1 MQKMERRASDN
12 KYLHKDFHVSL
23 DLGIAYVGDRYGED
37 AVKEYLTDYAKSY
50 YCKMTLAELD
60 EYFKKIYEAEDASDV
75 LKTSIVENS
84 LTVEVS
90 ECPAMKF
97 MRSTGHE
104 PSKYYGYTT
113 KILYAVLAQICGFEF
128 NLSDYDEKTG
138 KAKFIFSE
146 VPQK

>member
-37 AVKEYLTDYAKSY
+37 AVKEYLTDYAKSFY
-50 YCKMTLAELD
+50 QKMTLAEL
-60 EYFKKIYEAEDASDV
+60 ENYFKKIYEAEDASDV
-75 LKTSIVENS
+75 LKTTLEKNS
-84 LTVEVS
+84 LTVEIS

-104 PSKYYGYTT
+104 PSKYYTQTT
-113 KILYAVLAQICGFEF
+113 KTLYAVLAQICGFEF
-128 NLSDYDEKTG
+128 NLSEYDEKSG

-146 VPQK
+146 VTQK